1 MKNYKCSMR
10 ELINES
16 ENISY
21 AAFENLTEAK
31 KIPNS
36 VVILQGDDGG
46 TIYLTCP
53 VKLVKCS
60 EDKLRKLL
68 EYIDK
73 QLWNDLSGAGIYYEI
88 FTEGDIVPGGM
99 DGGIVANGI
108 WIHPEVNNPDI
119 ERMANEIIY
128 GLDNDVID
136 SEEIVKNKDF
146 I

>member
-16 ENISY
+16 ENIPY
-21 AAFENLTEAK
+21 VAFENLTEAK

-53 VKLVKCS
+53 VNLIKCS

-73 QLWNDLSGAGIYYEI
+73 QFWNDLSGTGIYYEI

-99 DGGIVANGI
+99 NGGIVVDGI

-128 GLDNDVID
+128 GLDNNVTDT
-136 SEEIVKNKDF
+136 
-146 I
+146 